1 MNKKI
6 FISSNPTI
14 ESLTVKK
21 SLTEKLISNNF
32 TIVDIIDEDTD
43 LIIAIGGDGSFIT
56 TIHQYNYPNIAI
68 VGINTGH
75 LGFLQDIN
83 PDEIDD
89 FIEAYKNEE
98 YYLMPISIA
107 VAEIDMGD
115 EIYTTFAINEFV
127 IRHINARMLHLAFKI
142 NGSFIERFSGDGLL
156 VSTPT
161 GSTAYAY
168 SAGGAIV
175 DPSLD
180 ILQVT
185 PLSPSNT
192 NAYRSLTS
200 SIVTAPDSIIEIL
213 PEEMHQNSVQI
224 VHDGFLKN
232 FATIKKITI
241 TTAENKINVLRL
253 NSYDFW
259 HKVTNRFL

>member
-6 FISSNPTI
+6 FISSNPTDK
-14 ESLTVKK
+14 SLAVKK
-21 SLTEKLISNNF
+21 SLIQKLLRNDF
-32 TIVDIIDEDTD
+32 IIEDEIKKDTD

-56 TIHQYNYPNIAI
+56 TIHEYKYPEIAI

-83 PDEIDD
+83 PDEIDS
-89 FIEAYKNEE
+89 FIESYKNKEF
-98 YYLMPISIA
+98 YLMPISIA
-107 VAEIDMGD
+107 VAEIDTGK
-115 EIYTTFAINEFV
+115 EIHTIFAINEFV
-127 IRHINARMLHLAFKI
+127 IRHISARMVHLTFKI

-168 SAGGAIV
+168 SSGGAIV

-180 ILQVT
+180 ILQII
-185 PLSPSNT
+185 PLCPSNT

-200 SIVTAPDSIIEIL
+200 SIVTSPESIIEIF
-213 PEEMHQNSVQI
+213 PEDMHKQFVQI
-224 VHDGFLKN
+224 VNDGFLKN
-232 FATIKKITI
+232 FDNIEKITI
-241 TTAENKINVLRL
+241 TIANNKINVLRL
-253 NSYDFW
+253 NNYDFW
-259 HKVTNRFL
+259 NKVTNRFL